1 MHRWFPGAVLIGL
14 ASMPAA
20 LAGSAAD
27 ALQVQLPA
35 PPPLVPERP
44 RPRAPLFPLPFPP
57 APQPFFPAPQVRVP
71 YVQPPA
77 GFVTGATRTACGTF
91 VVVDPK
97 IDPKFVKPVPDS
109 GVKHT
114 IRVVPVPVPC
124 R

>member
-1 MHRWFPGAVLIGL
+1 MHRWFPGAVLTAL
-14 ASMPAA
+14 ALMPAA
-20 LAGSAAD
+20 LEGNAAD

-35 PPPLVPERP
+35 PPPLVPQRP

-57 APQPFFPAPQVRVP
+57 APQVSVP
-71 YVQPPA
+71 NVQPPA
-77 GFVTGATRTACGTF
+77 GFVTGTTRPACGTF
-91 VVVDPK
+91 VLVDPK

-114 IRVVPVPVPC
+114 IRVLPVPVPC